1 MADSSVWIDVWHRLT
16 PGFRGQP
23 RIKISGHS
31 QPNLA
36 WDTYKVAAPTEKLKS
51 HTPGNPSGPAVIEPD
66 DQSVNM
72 PTQQPT
78 PSAPPRKPHEAS
90 DWVPDGCSLGQNQ
103 APENKPQLLI
113 NQTVGATAQPN
124 H

>member
-16 PGFRGQP
+16 PGFRGQS

-51 HTPGNPSGPAVIEPD
+51 HTPGNPSGPAVIIPD

-78 PSAPPRKPHEAS
+78 PSAPPANRT
-90 DWVPDGCSLGQNQ
+90 
-103 APENKPQLLI
+103 KPQTGCLTDALSAKI
-113 NQTVGATAQPN
+113 RPQKTN
-124 H
+124 HNCLSMKR